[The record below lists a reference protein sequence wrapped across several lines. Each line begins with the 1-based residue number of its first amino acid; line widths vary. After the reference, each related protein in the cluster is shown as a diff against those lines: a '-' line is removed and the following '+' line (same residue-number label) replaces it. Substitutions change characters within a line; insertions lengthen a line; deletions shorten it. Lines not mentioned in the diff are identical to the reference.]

1 MPKRGSAAISFTILS
16 YSAKMLYITDG
27 AMLCLA
33 LCTFREEIQKG
44 VGGLTFLAEKRGSGR
59 EGEKKGSERQRQLGG
74 KRETDRQT
82 DKQTDRERDRQTETE
97 KDRHREKE
105 TERETE
111 GQTDRD
117 TARERQTETDR
128 EKERQTETE
137 RETVTERERWVGK
150 RETVRGVGGGGER
163 EKECPSAAKLL
174 RNNLNE
180 VVVNFMDQD
189 IQMQVPCSLPTNH
202 RFLILPAC
210 IETPSWMESC

>member
-1 MPKRGSAAISFTILS
+1 MSQRGSAAIPFTILS
-16 YSAKMLYITDG
+16 YSAKMLYMTDG
-27 AMLCLA
+27 TMLCLA

-105 TERETE
+105 TERET
-111 GQTDRD
+111 DRD
-117 TARERQTETDR
+117 TARERKTETDR

-150 RETVRGVGGGGER
+150 RETVRGVGGGGGER
-163 EKECPSAAKLL
+163 ERAVSYTHLT
-174 RNNLNE
+174 
-180 VVVNFMDQD
+180 
-189 IQMQVPCSLPTNH
+189 LPTM
-202 RFLILPAC
+202 PDV
-210 IETPSWMESC
+210 